1 MVNESAPQSEGRE
14 PGMDEV
20 SKCLL
25 RALLVAEW
33 PELAFKPQLTLI
45 QGGKSMRH
53 DARHR

>member
-1 MVNESAPQSEGRE
+1 MAEERIPDAAPPKTSLTG

-33 PELAFKPQLTLI
+33 PELAVKPQLTLI
-45 QGGKSMRH
+45 QGGKGS
-53 DARHR
+53 AS